1 MINIFQWHYSLLV
14 IPVISWLSINN
25 AQADITCTA
34 SMSTNTVNISNAITP
49 ANANNAEIT
58 ATLNY
63 SCTNNTESS
72 QYVSVCLGVGN
83 NDNTTSLN
91 PRYLTAP
98 SNTKLAF
105 SMTLPDGSFWG
116 EDSRSAYQPPP
127 FFIPSDATITDSVVI
142 KFALLPGFG
151 NTLAMQG
158 VYSSDFSGNHTTLT
172 YQSAVESTPLGC
184 ETESYQQ
191 SQFPF
196 TVQATV
202 VNACKINTT
211 SNVFLGSHP
220 ASATRFTGSN
230 NSAIDMTCTNG
241 APYNIGLAPSNGNI
255 NGQGAMIDTESGT
268 HQLPYQLFSN
278 PTDTIWGNNGNTY
291 DTLTNG
297 LLGKGTGTVQLHT
310 VYVTVPN
317 ADVKPATYSDTVTVN
332 VNY

>member
-1 MINIFQWHYSLLV
+1 MINIFQWRYSFLV
-14 IPVISWLSINN
+14 IPVILWLSINN
-25 AQADITCTA
+25 AQADTTCTA
-34 SMSTNTVNISNAITP
+34 SMSTNTVNISNTITP
-49 ANANNAEIT
+49 TNANNAEIT

-72 QYVSVCLGVGN
+72 KYVSVCLGVGN
-83 NDNTTSLN
+83 NDNGTSLN
-91 PRYLTAP
+91 PRYLTA
-98 SNTKLAF
+98 SNNAKLAF
-105 SMTLPDGSFWG
+105 AMTLPDGSFWG
-116 EDSRSAYQPPP
+116 EDNDSVYQPPP
-127 FFIPSDATITDSVVI
+127 FFIASNATFTDSVVI

-158 VYSSDFSGNHTTLT
+158 VYSNDFSGNHTILT
-172 YQSAVESTPLGC
+172 YQSTADSTPIGC

-196 TVQATV
+196 KVQATV
-202 VNACKINTT
+202 VNACKINAT
-211 SNVFLGSHP
+211 SNIILGSHP
-220 ASATRFTGSN
+220 ASATSFTGSN

-241 APYNIGLAPSNGNI
+241 SPYNIGLAPSNGNI
-255 NGQGAMIDTESGT
+255 NGQGVMIDTESGT

-297 LLGKGTGTVQLHT
+297 LLGKGSGTVQLHT

-317 ADVKPATYSDTVTVN
+317 ADVKPASYSDTVTVN